1 MTDKGEVDTITD
13 INIDSVSE
21 LDIDADSGD
30 GHGHSDG
37 PITLRTTT
45 SLQALKMENS
55 AIWKESI
62 ASAGFTGDLVVPSDA
77 DYDSAL
83 NRFARNARRNAGLVA
98 FAKSPQDV
106 SLVINHA
113 STNRIPLVIRGG
125 GHSTSGSSS
134 TQGGIVVDLS
144 RHLNT
149 VRVDEANKLGYVGGG
164 ADWAAVDA
172 ETIKYGLATVGG
184 TVNHTGVV
192 QATIVTADGSIL
204 TVNETTNSD
213 LFWGIRGG
221 GCNFGCVTEFVFKL
235 HPQPRHVF
243 AGPLIFPYPRIAEV
257 AIAAEQWYAS
267 AGDKEGLVIIT
278 TNKGMSGG
286 PELVVIVFF
295 NGDED
300 EGRRRYKPLFD
311 LGPIMSLAG
320 MIPFEKLN
328 AMQNDNISYGQNYH
342 LTGFTRPS
350 LPPDVASK
358 AFDMLVEIANAPSE
372 ADLQM
377 VLIWEYHILRK
388 LSSVSPDATAFPMRV
403 QRPLTV
409 MLVTWNKDSDQLTA
423 DAKSRLKRLQAFCEG
438 ALASVFDEK
447 GGKTAYDTGYTNTE
461 MGDPGSVDVAR
472 AMYGTNYP
480 RLQQLKKKYDPN
492 MMFKTWYPILPAA

>member
-1 MTDKGEVDTITD
+1 
-13 INIDSVSE
+13 
-21 LDIDADSGD
+21 
-30 GHGHSDG
+30 
-37 PITLRTTT
+37 
-45 SLQALKMENS
+45 MENS
-55 AIWKESI
+55 VIWKESI
-62 ASAGFTGDLVVPSDA
+62 ASAGFTGDLVIPSDA

-149 VRVDEANKLGYVGGG
+149 VRVDEATKLGYVGGG

-184 TVNHTGVV
+184 TVNHTGVGGHVPNSLILTLGGGYGWLTGEHGLTIDNLV

-204 TVNETTNSD
+204 TVNETNNSD

-257 AIAAEQWYAS
+257 ATAAEQWYAS
-267 AGDKEGLVIIT
+267 AGDKEGLVMIT
-278 TNKGMSGG
+278 TNKGRSGG
-286 PELVVIVFF
+286 PELIVIVFF

-358 AFDMLVEIANAPSE
+358 AFDELVETANAPSE

-388 LSSVSPDATAFPMRV
+388 LSSVSPDATAFPMRI

-409 MLVTWNKDSDQLTA
+409 MLITWNKDSDQLTA
-423 DAKSRLKRLQAFCEG
+423 DAKSRLKRLLAFCEG
-438 ALASVFDEK
+438 ALAPVFDEK

-472 AMYGTNYP
+472 AIYGTNYP
-480 RLQQLKKKYDPN
+480 RLQQLKKQYDPN